1 MLQEVLVLFKNML
14 SDVSGQNPIHTT
26 MVCVLSVC
34 SQLKEFYSE
43 VCVGFIEKTIC
54 RPENDISIET
64 GLVDMYAKCGY
75 IDAALCIFRLK
86 RVKNLLTWTAMGT
99 DWKVMGQ
106 PWEEIGGVYFKQAL
120 ELQQPAGG
128 VGSLRNEEIKAAMF
142 VDLEISTFSLYT
154 PAFTCITILL
164 SPSVAATASDMILK
178 LPKLSLATTISAFNG
193 APIFYKNFWSAPRKP
208 SGEFLGKETSVTNL
222 FSGKGSSGLIYG

>member
-75 IDAALCIFRLK
+75 IDAALY
-86 RVKNLLTWTAMGT
+86 
-99 DWKVMGQ
+99 WKVMGQ